1 MINIRKKGDLMSEE
15 IPANMI
21 MEKVSYFMYQKMS
34 ALIADAREKDAQ
46 IVGKAINVLFP
57 KEAKIVASGY
67 IFEGYIKNKK
77 YRKAIEI
84 YNKAKRPFW
93 HTLEAAECYEK
104 LGLPNNTIRE
114 YEYLI
119 REYKRIS
126 IGPFPYDLY
135 KLGVLYNEVNTKKSK
150 QYLEQSLSTYQ
161 DDKRFTDK
169 HKKKAK
175 YLLNNLKK

>member
-1 MINIRKKGDLMSEE
+1 MKGDLMAEE
-15 IPANMI
+15 IPVNMI

-34 ALIADAREKDAQ
+34 DLIADARGKDAQ

-57 KEAKIVASGY
+57 KEAKVVSLGY

-77 YRKAIEI
+77 YCKAIEI

-93 HTLEAAECYEK
+93 YTLEAAECYEK
-104 LGLPNNTIRE
+104 LGLFNNAIRE

-135 KLGVLYNEVNTKKSK
+135 KLGVLYNEVNPKRSK
-150 QYLEQSLSTYQ
+150 HYLEQSLSNNQ
-161 DDKRFTDK
+161 EDKRFTDK
-169 HKKKAK
+169 NRKQAK
-175 YLLNNLKK
+175 NLLNKIL